1 MIRAFVLLAMVGCSS
16 PPQVEVE
23 PKGTVDVTPLE
34 KDWGRDWRRM
44 DLDQLKASIER
55 VSGGVEWSS
64 PNGRDSINMFD
75 ELSET
80 LGKPDYITSTYED
93 LEPSLLFQKFLKD
106 AANSVCQGVIDE
118 ELRRSPAERQFLTEV
133 DPNDTWQAQP
143 EKVKANLSRLILKF
157 HGRVVSPDAPE
168 MEEWTWL
175 FRSVL
180 HVTEDDTHK
189 AWNTVCVALMTHP
202 DFYMY

>member
-1 MIRAFVLLAMVGCSS
+1 MIRSFILLGVLACNS
-16 PPQVEVE
+16 PGTVEVDPE
-23 PKGTVDVTPLE
+23 GTVDVSPVE

-75 ELSET
+75 ELAET
-80 LGKPDYITSTYED
+80 LGKPNYITSTHED

-106 AANSVCQGVIDE
+106 AANSVCKGVIDE
-118 ELRRSPAERQFLTEV
+118 ELRRSPTERQFLTEL
-133 DPNDTWQAQP
+133 DWTESWESHP

-157 HGRVVSPDAPE
+157 HGRVVSPDAAE

-180 HVTEDDTHK
+180 HVTEDNTQM

>member
-1 MIRAFVLLAMVGCSS
+1 MIRSFILLGMMACNS
-16 PPQVEVE
+16 PGTVEVAPE
-23 PKGTVDVTPLE
+23 GTVDVSAVE

-75 ELSET
+75 ELAET
-80 LGKPDYITSTYED
+80 LGKPNYITSTHED

-106 AANSVCQGVIDE
+106 AANSVCKGVIDE
-118 ELRRSPAERQFLTEV
+118 DLRRSPAERQFLTEL
-133 DPNDTWQAQP
+133 DWTESWESHP

-157 HGRVVSPDAPE
+157 HGRVVSPDAAE

-180 HVTEDDTHK
+180 HVTEDNTQM